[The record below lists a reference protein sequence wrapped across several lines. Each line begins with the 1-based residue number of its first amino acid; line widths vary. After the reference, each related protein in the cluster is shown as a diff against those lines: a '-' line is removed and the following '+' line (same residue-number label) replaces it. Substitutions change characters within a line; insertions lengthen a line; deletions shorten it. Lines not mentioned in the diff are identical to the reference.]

1 MSVACGNP
9 LHPRFELRNFGLGSF
24 DDEGGPENEGKSKI
38 RSDRSRRLQLFCF
51 IILLQQ

>member
-24 DDEGGPENEGKSKI
+24 DDEGGSGEGG
-38 RSDRSRRLQLFCF
+38 QE
-51 IILLQQ
+51 